1 MLCSGSSRVDA
12 YLFGVLRVYLT
23 WLTFFCRP
31 LRAACFIFAGNS
43 VHLLYLDE
51 SGSASDPSQQYFVLA
66 GISVFE
72 RESHWVEQQLN
83 TVAQRFAPDAP
94 HSIELHGSP
103 MRSGKGAWRRHPKD
117 DRFQAIKDALQV
129 GVAERS
135 PRSVRLFG
143 AVIKK
148 SAIAGQDPVELA
160 FEQLIS
166 RFDMYLKRL
175 FSKHNDA
182 QRGLILLDKSSTEN
196 RIQTLAREFK
206 YEGHS
211 WGRTRNYAE
220 VPVFLDSNASRLIQ
234 LADLVAFALFRF
246 HEHND
251 NSFYDVI
258 KHCFD
263 SEGGVE
269 HGLYVRV

>member
-1 MLCSGSSRVDA
+1 
-12 YLFGVLRVYLT
+12 
-23 WLTFFCRP
+23 
-31 LRAACFIFAGNS
+31 

-51 SGSASDPSQQYFVLA
+51 SGSASDPGQQFFVLA
-66 GISVFE
+66 GVSVFE

-83 TVAQRFAPDAP
+83 AVAQRFAPDAP
-94 HSIELHGSP
+94 YSVELHGSP
-103 MRSGKGAWRRHPKD
+103 MRSGHGAWRRHPKD
-117 DRFQAIKDALQV
+117 DRFQAIRDALQV

-148 SAIAGQDPVELA
+148 SAVAGQDPVELA
-160 FEQLIS
+160 FEQLTS
-166 RFDMYLKRL
+166 RFDRYLKRL
-175 FSKHNDA
+175 FNKHNDA

-211 WGRTRNYAE
+211 WGRTKNYAE
-220 VPVFLDSNASRLIQ
+220 VPVFLDSKASRLIQ